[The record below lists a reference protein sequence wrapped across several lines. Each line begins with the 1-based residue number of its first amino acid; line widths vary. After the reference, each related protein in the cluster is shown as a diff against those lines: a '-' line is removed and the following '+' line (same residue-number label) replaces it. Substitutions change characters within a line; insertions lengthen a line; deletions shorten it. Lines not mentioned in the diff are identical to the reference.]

1 VTNRFG
7 RYSWLLLLILAAG
20 IQWQCGKKEAAPG
33 VTAAPVEQGGLVVKT
48 VLAARRDWVVRVPVT
63 GTLRS
68 LSTVDVKPEVGG
80 RLIAT
85 YFQEGD
91 YVRKNQLLAEIDP
104 VNYRLA
110 YDQAEAA
117 LQVAL
122 AGLDRAKVA
131 ADHAR
136 TEKERADNLLKS
148 GGITEKDHQAALTG
162 IKDAESQVRLAE
174 AQCAQARAS
183 LAVAEKAL
191 KDCSVFSP
199 ADGHIQKRYFD
210 KGSLLS
216 PGIALYSIVDNDR
229 LELECVIPSYQLAK
243 VRIGQRATF
252 VTPAYGEQQFDGTV
266 SAINPEVEAESRSVT
281 VKLKISNPRGFLRS
295 GMYGRGDIVASREA
309 NALVIPRDCLIA
321 EKEGSDAA
329 GVYVIREGKARRLDI
344 LIGDSYMEDV
354 WVRQG
359 LQEGDVVI
367 SEIGPSIKDG
377 IAVRAAQ

>member
-1 VTNRFG
+1 VKNRFG
-7 RYSWLLLLILAAG
+7 KYLWMLLLAFAAG
-20 IQWQCGKKEAAPG
+20 SQWRCGKNEALRVEP
-33 VTAAPVEQGGLVVKT
+33 AAAEPAGLVVKT
-48 VLAARRDWVVRVPVT
+48 VLAARREWIVRVPVT
-63 GTLRS
+63 GTIRS
-68 LSTVDVKPEVGG
+68 LSTVEVKPEVGG

-85 YFQEGD
+85 YFRAGD
-91 YVRKNQLLAEIDP
+91 FVAKTPPLAEFYP
-104 VNYRLA
+104 VHYRLA

-117 LQVAL
+117 LKVAL
-122 AGLDRAKVA
+122 AGLDRARVA
-131 ADHAR
+131 AEHAR

-174 AQCAQARAS
+174 AQCAQARAA

-191 KDCSVFSP
+191 KDCSIFSP

-216 PGIALYSIVDNDR
+216 PGVALYAIVDNER
-229 LELECVIPSYQLAK
+229 LELECVVPSYQLAK
-243 VRIGQRATF
+243 LRIGQPAKF
-252 VTPAYGEQQFDGTV
+252 VTPAYGEQQFNGTV
-266 SAINPEVEAESRSVT
+266 SAISPQVEAESRSVT
-281 VKLKISNPRGFLRS
+281 VKIRISNPKGFLRS
-295 GMYGRGDIVASREA
+295 GMYARGDIVAGREA

-329 GVYVIREGKARRLDI
+329 GVYVVREGKARRLDI
-344 LIGDSYMEDV
+344 LVGDSHMEDV

-377 IAVRAAQ
+377 IPVKTAP